1 MKSVKVLIPFHNK
14 DTKVDQVPGDVINV
28 SEERL
33 EEIRAINVN
42 MVLVLGDVEEVP
54 TEELKE
60 EPVEEPIEEV
70 LEEEPTETP
79 TEEPIEELKEEPK
92 EEVKKPKAKKTK
104 TTK

>member
-14 DTKVDQVPGDVINV
+14 DTKVDQVPGDVIDV

-33 EEIRAINVN
+33 EEIRTINVN

-79 TEEPIEELKEEPK
+79 TEEPK

>member
-1 MKSVKVLIPFHNK
+1 MKRVKVLIPFHNK
-14 DTKVDQVPGDVINV
+14 DTKKDQFVGDVIDV

-60 EPVEEPIEEV
+60 E
-70 LEEEPTETP
+70 
-79 TEEPIEELKEEPK
+79 LKEEPK